1 MAGALLVD
9 ARSGEDSVTLLVVA
23 ETAAQSLVRAFEEVE
38 KAERLR
44 LPQLVPPR
52 PNWSQWREKRGR
64 ALRVAVR
71 VL

>member
-9 ARSGEDSVTLLVVA
+9 ARSGEDSVTLLVVP
-23 ETAAQSLVRAFEEVE
+23 ETAAQSLVRAFEERE
-38 KAERLR
+38 S
-44 LPQLVPPR
+44 R
-52 PNWSQWREKRGR
+52 PNWSQWCEKRGR